1 MDLTFPGTF
10 HICLPHHSC
19 RAIPESFCSVAG
31 LVSLLAVGEC
41 CRQEVVYVVTLH
53 WNKLL
58 NGRGEEER
66 LQFPDLYQIYQQGI
80 GELLIMYIN
89 SSHMA
94 IVPCGRFGFDPDL
107 FVGDLPKTIYEWKL
121 RAASTTR
128 LVNIAVFAKSST
140 AFIILT
146 LCSYTS
152 LYVRSCVD
160 ICSAALVSVWS
171 SETLRS

>member
-1 MDLTFPGTF
+1 MLASS
-10 HICLPHHSC
+10 HLS
-19 RAIPESFCSVAG
+19 AIPESFCSVAG

-107 FVGDLPKTIYEWKL
+107 FVGDLSEPS
-121 RAASTTR
+121 ASGNSGLQVR
-128 LVNIAVFAKSST
+128 LV
-140 AFIILT
+140 
-146 LCSYTS
+146 
-152 LYVRSCVD
+152 
-160 ICSAALVSVWS
+160 W
-171 SETLRS
+171 